1 MGAFKCVVVLD
12 CDSPP
17 QILIGQSLGGG
28 IVKEIKEVQTEL
40 LKEAMIAAAK
50 AQAVPDGFVLVPKKP
65 TPKMIDAADNCA
77 IAGKVTAHIIYK
89 SMIEAQEQNGV
100 NNEPN

>member
-17 QILIGQSLGGG
+17 KILVGQRLGGG

-40 LKEAMIAAAK
+40 LSASQLAEKYSVSTDTVHRKLSGFSQGTRGKFLFDSKIA
-50 AQAVPDGFVLVPKKP
+50 DEILDPKTKRS
-65 TPKMIDAADNCA
+65 TGGARRKN
-77 IAGKVTAHIIYK
+77 
-89 SMIEAQEQNGV
+89 
-100 NNEPN
+100 